1 MSRFIDKTLAEIVE
15 YTKDAIFSE
24 RYARRKGFL
33 QGIEPAIK
41 FISFMILIIATI
53 FARHLHTIAIFF
65 ALSLILASVSLI
77 PLRFYLPRILFF
89 IPLFTGIIALPY
101 IFNIFQP
108 YEGTP
113 LVVLYDFHHLINI
126 PLLRPFSRIEI
137 TREGVLW
144 ASIFLARVTT
154 AVSFAILLML
164 STRWSD
170 LVGALERLRFPRV
183 FTMIMSMTYRYIFL
197 LLDIVAKMLFSRKS
211 RTVGRESSISSWKLN
226 AGIVGALFLKSY
238 DMSEALYLAML
249 SRGFNGTVSSKHSD
263 PDSDNDNGA
272 GFKSYLFVCVISLFC
287 ISSLLM
293 EVI

>member
-1 MSRFIDKTLAEIVE
+1 MG
-15 YTKDAIFSE
+15 SE
-24 RYARRKGFL
+24 MCIRD
-33 QGIEPAIK
+33 
-41 FISFMILIIATI
+41 S
-53 FARHLHTIAIFF
+53 LHTIAIFF

-101 IFNIFQP
+101 IFNVFQP

-113 LVVLYDFHHLINI
+113 LVVLYDFRHLINI

-170 LVGALERLRFPRV
+170 LVGALEPSE
-183 FTMIMSMTYRYIFL
+183 ISEGIHHDYEY
-197 LLDIVAKMLFSRKS
+197 DIP
-211 RTVGRESSISSWKLN
+211 
-226 AGIVGALFLKSY
+226 
-238 DMSEALYLAML
+238 LYLL
-249 SRGFNGTVSSKHSD
+249 IT
-263 PDSDNDNGA
+263 
-272 GFKSYLFVCVISLFC
+272 
-287 ISSLLM
+287 
-293 EVI
+293 